1 MNRLVIEAVV
11 VERGAMRYTP
21 AGLPALDLRLAHES
35 MVTEAGHP
43 RKVQVE
49 LKAVGIGAMAEG
61 LDRFELGSTHQFAG
75 FMTSQRNGRGIVYH
89 VTELL

>member
-35 MVTEAGHP
+35 MVTEAGQP
-43 RKVQVE
+43 RKVQLE
-49 LKAVGIGAMAEG
+49 LKAVGVGAMAEG